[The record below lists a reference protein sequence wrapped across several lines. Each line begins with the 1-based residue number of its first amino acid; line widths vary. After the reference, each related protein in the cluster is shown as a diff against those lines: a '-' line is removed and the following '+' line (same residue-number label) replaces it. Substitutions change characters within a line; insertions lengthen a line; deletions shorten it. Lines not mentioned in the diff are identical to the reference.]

1 MEIISSN
8 LERFTS
14 HYGTEFRQ
22 FYIQKYSNVP
32 GEHTLPFPTKRCP
45 KSMQSTKSIQ
55 QNFDRLEI
63 FKADFCNTLMITG
76 VVGYYQLIAFW
87 DQRAFYFSPE
97 FFPNTFIWM
106 VWSSVFSAVYC
117 GFFFQNATNAALFQ
131 RATRDF

>member
-87 DQRAFYFSPE
+87 DQRAIYYFSPRV
-97 FFPNTFIWM
+97 FPKYFHLD
-106 VWSSVFSAVYC
+106 
-117 GFFFQNATNAALFQ
+117 GLE
-131 RATRDF
+131 